1 MNTPGLTITENFN
14 HKSQEIRNYLT
25 NAKPSIVVAHLK
37 ASHWRYEYEL
47 IPRIEQNFVGLIKLF
62 PQLPSLP
69 VIFNLFIKF
78 QLAMKIHITIEEKKI
93 YKAYLANSRR
103 ANENNVSHEDEE
115 PFLNEII
122 ALLKKERCLSN
133 PFCRTLIV
141 QLERFEAEL
150 IEHAWIEENIV
161 NKKIQKKDSL

>member
-1 MNTPGLTITENFN
+1 MHTPGLTITENFN
-14 HKSQEIRNYLT
+14 HKSLETRSFLT
-25 NAKPSIVVAHLK
+25 DAKPSIVVAHLK

-62 PQLPSLP
+62 PQFPSLP

-78 QLAMKIHITIEEKKI
+78 QLAMKIHITIEERKI
-93 YKAYLANSRR
+93 YKAYLTNSRSS
-103 ANENNVSHEDEE
+103 NKDTVSHEDEE

-133 PFCRTLIV
+133 PFCRTLIL

-150 IEHAWIEENIV
+150 IEHTWIEENIV
-161 NKKIQKKDSL
+161 NKKIQKKNTL